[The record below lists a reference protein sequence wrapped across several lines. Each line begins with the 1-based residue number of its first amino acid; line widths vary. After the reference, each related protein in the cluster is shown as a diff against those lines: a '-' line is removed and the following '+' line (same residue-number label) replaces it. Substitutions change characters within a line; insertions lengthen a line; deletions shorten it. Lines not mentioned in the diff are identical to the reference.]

1 MDLSVTYVV
10 LSVADERCVTHTLPR
25 SSQHRSCPLAR
36 FVCLVMLLAVLR
48 VQSPAQTAEDW
59 HQLVRGEV
67 KDHHLKEALTVIDE
81 RLTLAPEDLEAH
93 GWRGRLLA
101 WTNRWPEGE
110 AEYRLVLEKSPD
122 DTEILVALADVLLWQ
137 KKYDESLQVLDHAR
151 ALAPRDPE
159 ILIRRARVLALL
171 NRTVEASAQYRE
183 TLDLNP
189 EDSDAKAALLSL
201 ASDTRH
207 ELRVENDTDF
217 FSYTNSAETQRI
229 SLSSRW
235 NQRWS
240 TVFSTNIYQRFGED
254 AGNFVASA
262 AYHFTHQDS
271 LSAGGA
277 VANQQTVAPT
287 KEAFFEY
294 GHGFK
299 FDNRWVPGLESS
311 YQQHWFW
318 YRGAQ
323 VFTVSTTNIIYLPQG
338 WTYTLAVIGS
348 RTVFTGHLPDWV
360 PSGWTKLGFPLQ
372 RRLTG
377 NIFYAVGSENFS
389 QVDQIGRLATHTYG
403 GGLRYQ
409 FAEHQDITGYVSQQ
423 DRSHDQTETSFG
435 LGYGIRF

>member
-1 MDLSVTYVV
+1 MTPTSPSLVGSAPCHGRDLIPSI
-10 LSVADERCVTHTLPR
+10 AR
-25 SSQHRSCPLAR
+25 SIG
-36 FVCLVMLLAVLR
+36 LVIALTAISGHLC
-48 VQSPAQTAEDW
+48 TAEATEDW
-59 HQLVRGEV
+59 QQRVTNQI
-67 KDHHLKEALTVIDE
+67 KNHHLNEALKIVE
-81 RLTLAPEDLEAH
+81 GRLTVAPEDLEAH

-110 AEYRLVLEKSPD
+110 AEYRLVLDKSPD
-122 DTEILVALADVLLWQ
+122 DTEILAALSDVLLWQ

-151 ALAPRDPE
+151 ATAPRDPE
-159 ILIRRARVLALL
+159 ILTRRAKVLTLL
-171 NRTVEASAQYRE
+171 NRTLEARAQYRE

-189 EDSDAKAALLSL
+189 ENRDAKAALLAL

-217 FSYTNSAETQRI
+217 FSYTNSAETQRVT
-229 SLSSRW
+229 LSSRW
-235 NQRWS
+235 NRHWS

-254 AGNFVASA
+254 VGNFVASA
-262 AYHFTHQDS
+262 AYHFTNQDS

-299 FDNRWVPGLESS
+299 FENHWVPGLESS
-311 YQQHWFW
+311 LQQHRFW

-323 VFTVSTTNIIYLPQG
+323 VFTLATTNIVYLPHG

-348 RTVFTGHLPDWV
+348 RTEFTGFAPDWV

-409 FAEHQDITGYVSQQ
+409 FAERQDVTGYVSQQ
-423 DRSHDQTETSFG
+423 DRSHNQTETSFG
-435 LGYGIRF
+435 LSYGILF